1 VHVRYLVTGG
11 AGFIGSHL
19 VEHLVGEGH
28 EVVVLDDFSTG
39 KRENLEG
46 LRRRIELIEDTV
58 TDRVTCG
65 RACQGVDFV
74 LHQAALASVPRS
86 LRDPLA
92 THHANVTGTLNILL
106 AAKEAGVRRVVYAA
120 SSSAYGNTTELP
132 KHEGMVPRPLS
143 PYAVSKLA
151 GEHYCRAL
159 SASFGVET
167 VALRYF
173 NIFGPRQDP
182 TSQYAAVVPK
192 FITSARSNEGPVIF
206 GDGEQ
211 TRDFTFVEN
220 AVRANMLACVART
233 DACGEVFN
241 VGCGSRISVN
251 ELWRRIASL
260 LACSVPPRYVPSRA
274 GDVRDSL
281 ASLER
286 SQRLLGYEPVV
297 TIDEGL
303 RRSVEWYTIQSA
315 IMEAAAQPAVVSAA
329 PARPDVSR
337 PNDEHAAV

>member
-1 VHVRYLVTGG
+1 MRFLVTGG

-39 KRENLEG
+39 KWENLDGFGDSIEVIEG
-46 LRRRIELIEDTV
+46 TV
-58 TDRVTCG
+58 TDPATCA
-65 RACQGVDFV
+65 RACHGAEYV

-86 LRDPLA
+86 LRDPVA
-92 THHANVTGTLNILL
+92 THHANVTGTLNILM
-106 AAKEAGVRRVVYAA
+106 AARNEGVRRVVYAA

-151 GEHYCRAL
+151 GEQYCRAWR
-159 SASFGVET
+159 ASFGLET

-182 TSQYAAVVPK
+182 ASQYAAVVPLFVVAAQK
-192 FITSARSNEGPVIF
+192 GDGPTIY

-211 TRDFTFVEN
+211 TRDFTFVAN
-220 AVRANMLACVART
+220 AVHANLLACTAPAE
-233 DACGEVFN
+233 ACGEVFN
-241 VGCGSRISVN
+241 VGCGARISVN
-251 ELWRRIASL
+251 ALWHQIAELLDS
-260 LACSVPPRYVPSRA
+260 SVEPHYAPSRP

-286 SQRLLGYEPVV
+286 SQRVLGYAPLV
-297 TIDEGL
+297 TLEEGL
-303 RRSVEWYTIQSA
+303 RRTVEWYTSA
-315 IMEAAAQPAVVSAA
+315 RRPNESAVVAA
-329 PARPDVSR
+329 TAGMMSEMRASSP
-337 PNDEHAAV
+337 

>member
-1 VHVRYLVTGG
+1 VRYLVTGG

-19 VEHLVGEGH
+19 VEHLVGDGQD
-28 EVVVLDDFSTG
+28 VVVLDDFSTG
-39 KRENLEG
+39 KRENLDG
-46 LRRRIELIEDTV
+46 VRRKIELIEGTV
-58 TDRVTCG
+58 TDSATCAQ
-65 RACQGVDFV
+65 ACRGVDFV

-86 LRDPLA
+86 LRDPVA
-92 THHANVTGTLNILL
+92 THDANATGTLNMLL

-120 SSSAYGNTTELP
+120 SSSAYGNTAELP

-159 SASFGVET
+159 YASFGIET

-192 FITSARSNEGPVIF
+192 FIVAAQSNEGPVIF

-211 TRDFTFVEN
+211 TRDFTFVAN
-220 AVRANMLACVART
+220 AVRANMLACVAET

-241 VGCGSRISVN
+241 VGCGARITVN
-251 ELWRRIASL
+251 ELWRRIAA
-260 LACSVPPRYVPSRA
+260 LAECTAQPRYVPARG

-286 SQRLLGYEPVV
+286 SQKLLGYAPVV
-297 TIDEGL
+297 TIDDGL
-303 RRSVEWYTIQSA
+303 RRTVEWYTLQSA
-315 IMEAAAQPAVVSAA
+315 VIESLEQPA
-329 PARPDVSR
+329 DVSQPVAR
-337 PNDEHAAV
+337 GEATVPNDQQPTV

>member
-1 VHVRYLVTGG
+1 VRYLVTGG

-19 VEHLVGEGH
+19 VEHLVAADQK
-28 EVVVLDDFSTG
+28 VVVVDDFSTG
-39 KRENLEG
+39 KRENLDG
-46 LRRRIELIEDTV
+46 LLTRIDLIEGTV
-58 TDRVTCG
+58 TDSATCA
-65 RACQGVDFV
+65 RACRGADFV

-86 LRDPLA
+86 LRDPIA
-92 THHANVTGTLNILL
+92 THHANITGTLNVLL
-106 AAKEAGVRRVVYAA
+106 AAKDAGVKRVVYAA

-143 PYAVSKLA
+143 PYAVTKLA

-159 SASFGVET
+159 NASFGIET

-182 TSQYAAVVPK
+182 ASQYAAVVPK
-192 FITSARSNEGPVIF
+192 FIAAAQSNEGPVIF

-211 TRDFTFVEN
+211 TRDFTFVAN
-220 AVRANMLACVART
+220 AVRANMLACVAPVA
-233 DACGEVFN
+233 ACGDVFN
-241 VGCGSRISVN
+241 VGCGRRITVN
-251 ELWRRIASL
+251 ELWRRIATL
-260 LACSVPPRYVPSRA
+260 LDCSAQPHYVPSRA

-286 SQRLLGYEPVV
+286 SERMLGYTPVV

-303 RRSVEWYTIQSA
+303 QRSVEWYTLQRAVLEASA
-315 IMEAAAQPAVVSAA
+315 EPTTAPSPAPVHAD
-329 PARPDVSR
+329 PPRPEDQR
-337 PNDEHAAV
+337 PTL

>member
-1 VHVRYLVTGG
+1 MRYLVTGG

-28 EVVVLDDFSTG
+28 NVVVLDDFSTG
-39 KRENLEG
+39 KRENLDG
-46 LRRRIELIEDTV
+46 LLDRIELIEGTV
-58 TDRVTCG
+58 TDSATCA
-65 RACQGVDFV
+65 RACRGVDFV

-86 LRDPLA
+86 IRDPLA
-92 THHANVTGTLNILL
+92 THHANVTGTLNVLL
-106 AAKEAGVRRVVYAA
+106 AAKEANVRRVVYAA
-120 SSSAYGNTTELP
+120 SSSAYGNTIELP

-159 SASFGVET
+159 HASFGIEA

-192 FITSARSNEGPVIF
+192 FIVAAQSGEGPVIF

-211 TRDFTFVEN
+211 TRDFTFVAN
-220 AVRANMLACVART
+220 AVRANMLACIAPT
-233 DACGEVFN
+233 AACGEVFN
-241 VGCGSRISVN
+241 VGCGARISVN
-251 ELWRRIASL
+251 ELWQRIATL
-260 LACSVPPRYVPSRA
+260 VGCDAQAHYVPARA

-286 SQRLLGYEPVV
+286 SQLRLGYTPAV

-303 RRSVEWYTIQSA
+303 RRTVEWYTVHQAVVEASA
-315 IMEAAAQPAVVSAA
+315 ETPAVELSTGRLEAPAAINAQPIA
-329 PARPDVSR
+329 
-337 PNDEHAAV
+337 

>member
-1 VHVRYLVTGG
+1 VRYLVTGG

-19 VEHLVGEGH
+19 VEYLAGEGH

-39 KRENLEG
+39 KRENLDG
-46 LRRRIELIEDTV
+46 LRGGDRIEIIEGTV
-58 TDRVTCG
+58 VDPATCA
-65 RACQGVDFV
+65 RACRGVDFV

-86 LRDPLA
+86 LRDPAA
-92 THHANVTGTLNILL
+92 THHANATGTLNVLL
-106 AAKEAGVRRVVYAA
+106 AARDAGVRRVVYAA

-151 GEHYCRAL
+151 GEQYCRAL
-159 SASFGVET
+159 CASFGIET

-192 FITSARSNEGPVIF
+192 FITAAQANEGPVIY
-206 GDGEQ
+206 GDGGQ
-211 TRDFTFVEN
+211 TRDFTFVAN
-220 AVRANMLACVART
+220 AVRANMAACIAPST
-233 DACGEVFN
+233 ACGEVFN
-241 VGCGSRISVN
+241 VGCGARISVN
-251 ELWRRIASL
+251 DLWGRIAAL
-260 LACSVPPRYVPSRA
+260 VECSAQPHYVPARA

-286 SQRLLGYEPVV
+286 SRQILGYSPAVSL
-297 TIDEGL
+297 DEGL
-303 RRSVEWYTIQSA
+303 RRTVEWYTLRKALAGAST
-315 IMEAAAQPAVVSAA
+315 EAEVVTTVGTANEASLPNEQQAQV
-329 PARPDVSR
+329 
-337 PNDEHAAV
+337 